1 MIALTAILKKAA
13 EYEDVKW
20 LYFRVIK
27 WVIAMQNAPINT
39 NKTPWNDKPL
49 EPKGSADITTPKKPI
64 NIAITLTKF
73 MLSLRK
79 KCDMTKS
86 IKGDVNN
93 TGYTIER
100 GRSKTPFKTKR
111 KPTVWTI
118 PLVIWKV

>member
-1 MIALTAILKKAA
+1 
-13 EYEDVKW
+13 
-20 LYFRVIK
+20 
-27 WVIAMQNAPINT
+27 MQNAPINT

-64 NIAITLTKF
+64 KIAITLTIF